1 MVVDPKSDIQEPIS
15 LGLSI
20 TGRKLVCMSRKSSFN
35 YIVNQILSKRCVP
48 VAGAGV
54 SISSKHPSGEWFH
67 QVPWM
72 VKKLKEELLR
82 LRFSRFREDVDGPIC
97 SGNDG
102 VFGCWL
108 ELNVAGIKAVTA
120 GKLHRGCFFCDVVDA
135 AKHGKLGNL
144 AELYLWEM
152 DAFSEAVN
160 TTEQYVQLVKLLRI
174 DEYTELAPTPT
185 HTYIAWLAREGLIS
199 EVITTN
205 YDCNFEKAYRS
216 LAQRV
221 DADAISCLDDYR
233 ECDVLGTGIAPK
245 LKVFKINGC
254 AQKLNDA
261 PDSQQ
266 FKHILLTE
274 RQLQQ
279 WRNRQ
284 WAADIFKDRLRSRS
298 LFFNGFGSDEPQI
311 HHTLQTVLDEY
322 GDSLNKTPTGCV
334 LDKPTAPIV
343 AIYDP
348 HPSFHQQQIVK
359 TFAQMHGFHAQC
371 GDKLILRNPEPGG
384 NLPSDTLWQAIFE
397 RVYRQLILT
406 ALEESVLAQTASFTA
421 IVPFAS
427 TLLSEM
433 LSLFDEATKEDD
445 SGTAA
450 FRTAAPAW
458 LHPIICSHGEPKEI
472 SQIYAQLSRCLAVLK
487 DPNTSVG
494 DTNSYIP
501 INENRA
507 LMSELMLLIYLL
519 FQHLGNGLTCCAKRG
534 LGFEIVYENEQ
545 DKKSL
550 FVSANS
556 SFPLSSVQTDA
567 AGGATDL
574 IILLGQAGSFM
585 QPQMYRMSFVSEGTI
600 KPSTAMT
607 LGWRHIFYD
616 GKLNSIDDVRERLRD
631 VARTPSNYYY
641 QNQPSLNRRTF
652 LKPA

>member
-1 MVVDPKSDIQEPIS
+1 MKHS
-15 LGLSI
+15 
-20 TGRKLVCMSRKSSFN
+20 SSFE
-35 YIVNQILSKRCVP
+35 YIVSQILNKCCVP

-54 SISSKHPSGEWFH
+54 SLSSENLSAEKFH
-67 QVPWM
+67 KVPWM
-72 VKKLKEELLR
+72 VNKLKEELLR
-82 LRFSRFREDVDGPIC
+82 LRFARYREDDHGPIC
-97 SGNDG
+97 SGYLG
-102 VFGCWL
+102 AFGCLL
-108 ELNVAGIKAVTA
+108 ELSITGIKAVTA
-120 GKLHRGCFFCDVVDA
+120 SKLHGGCFFCDVVNA
-135 AKHGKLGNL
+135 AKHGKLGTL
-144 AELYLWEM
+144 AELYLWEIGAAIVG
-152 DAFSEAVN
+152 DD
-160 TTEQYVQLVKLLRI
+160 TTDPYVELVKLLRI
-174 DEYTELAPTPT
+174 DKYTELAPTPT

-205 YDCNFEKAYRS
+205 YDCNFENAYR
-216 LAQRV
+216 RV
-221 DADAISCLDDYR
+221 GHRADADVITSLDDYR
-233 ECDVLGTGIAPK
+233 IKGAPGTGLAPR

-254 AQKLNDA
+254 ATKLLDGSDQKR
-261 PDSQQ
+261 
-266 FKHILLTE
+266 FEKILLTE

-322 GDSLNKTPTGCV
+322 GDSSNKTPTWCV

-343 AIYDP
+343 AIYDA

-359 TFAQMHGFHAQC
+359 TFAQMHGVHAQD
-371 GDKLILRNPEPGG
+371 GDKLILRHPTPGKT
-384 NLPSDTLWQAIFE
+384 LPADTLWQSIFE
-397 RVYRQLILT
+397 RIYRQLIVN
-406 ALEESVLAQTASFTA
+406 ALQESAFAQTASFTA

-433 LSLFDEATKEDD
+433 LSYFDEATKEDD
-445 SGTAA
+445 SGTAD

-458 LHPIICSHGEPKEI
+458 LHPITRSHGEPKET

-494 DTNSYIP
+494 DTNLYVP

-507 LMSELMLLIYLL
+507 LMSELMLLTYLL
-519 FQHLGNGLTCCAKRG
+519 FQHLENSLTCCAKRG
-534 LGFEIVYENEQ
+534 LGFEITYEQ
-545 DKKSL
+545 DKKSF
-550 FVSANS
+550 FVSANPT
-556 SFPLSSVQTDA
+556 FPLSSVQTNA

-574 IILLGQAGSFM
+574 IILLGQAGSFT
-585 QPQMYRMSFVSEGTI
+585 QPQMYRMSFVGDGTI

-607 LGWRHIFYD
+607 LGWRHIFHD
-616 GKLNSIDDVRERLRD
+616 GKLNSIEAVRERLRD

>member
-1 MVVDPKSDIQEPIS
+1 MKNS
-15 LGLSI
+15 
-20 TGRKLVCMSRKSSFN
+20 SSFE
-35 YIVNQILSKRCVP
+35 YIVSQILNKCCVP

-54 SISSKHPSGEWFH
+54 SLFSKHPSDELFH
-67 QVPWM
+67 KVPWM

-82 LRFSRFREDVDGPIC
+82 LRFARYCEDDHGPIC
-97 SGNDG
+97 SGDDG
-102 VFGCWL
+102 TFGCLL
-108 ELNVAGIKAVTA
+108 ELNVTGLKAVATN
-120 GKLHRGCFFCDVVDA
+120 KLYSGCFFCDVVHA
-135 AKHGKLGNL
+135 AKQSKLGNL
-144 AELYLWEM
+144 AELYLWEI
-152 DAFSEAVN
+152 DKASEGDNSTDPYA
-160 TTEQYVQLVKLLRI
+160 QLVTLLRI
-174 DEYTELAPTPT
+174 HEYTELVPTPT
-185 HTYIAWLAREGLIS
+185 HTYISWLAREGLIS

-205 YDCNFEKAYRS
+205 YDCNFENAYR
-216 LAQRV
+216 RV
-221 DADAISCLDDYR
+221 GHRADADVISSLDDYR
-233 ECDVLGTGIAPK
+233 IKGALGTGLAPR

-254 AQKLNDA
+254 ATKLLDGSDQKR
-261 PDSQQ
+261 
-266 FKHILLTE
+266 FEKILLTE

-322 GDSLNKTPTGCV
+322 GDSSNKTPTGCV

-359 TFAQMHGFHAQC
+359 TFAQMHGFHAQD
-371 GDKLILRNPEPGG
+371 GDQLILRHPTLGKT
-384 NLPSDTLWQAIFE
+384 LPADTLWQAIYE
-397 RVYRQLILT
+397 RVCRQLIVN
-406 ALEESVLAQTASFTA
+406 ALQESAFAQTASFTA

-445 SGTAA
+445 SGIAD
-450 FRTAAPAW
+450 FSTAAPAW
-458 LHPIICSHGEPKEI
+458 LHPFKRSQSEPKGT
-472 SQIYAQLSRCLAVLK
+472 SPIYAHLSRCLAVLK
-487 DPNTSVG
+487 EPNTSVS
-494 DTNSYIP
+494 DTNSYIS

-519 FQHLGNGLTCCAKRG
+519 FQHLGSGLTCCAKRG
-534 LGFEIVYENEQ
+534 LGFEIVYENRQ

-550 FVSANS
+550 FVSANP

-607 LGWRHIFYD
+607 LGWRHIFHD
-616 GKLNSIDDVRERLRD
+616 GKLNTIDAVRERLRD

>member
-1 MVVDPKSDIQEPIS
+1 MNIS
-15 LGLSI
+15 SA
-20 TGRKLVCMSRKSSFN
+20 FE
-35 YIVNQILSKRCVP
+35 YIVSQILNNRCVP

-54 SISSKHPSGEWFH
+54 SLSSKHPSDQWFH

-72 VKKLKEELLR
+72 VNKLKEELLR
-82 LRFSRFREDVDGPIC
+82 LRFDRYHESIDGPIC
-97 SGNDG
+97 CGKNG
-102 VFGCWL
+102 VFGCLL
-108 ELNVAGIKAVTA
+108 ELNVAGIKATA
-120 GKLHRGCFFCDVVDA
+120 SSKLQNGCFFCDVVHA
-135 AKHGKLGNL
+135 AKQSKLGNL
-144 AELYLWEM
+144 AELYLWEI
-152 DAFSEAVN
+152 DKVSEGDHFTDPYA
-160 TTEQYVQLVKLLRI
+160 QLITLLRI
-174 DEYTELAPTPT
+174 HEYTELAPTPT
-185 HTYIAWLAREGLIS
+185 HMYIAWLAREGLIS

-205 YDCNFEKAYRS
+205 YDCNFENAYR
-216 LAQRV
+216 RV
-221 DADAISCLDDYR
+221 GHRADADVISSLDDYR
-233 ECDVLGTGIAPK
+233 IKGAPGTGLAPR

-254 AQKLNDA
+254 AEKLHYTSDQKR
-261 PDSQQ
+261 
-266 FKHILLTE
+266 FEKILLTE

-322 GDSLNKTPTGCV
+322 GDSSNNPKTGCA
-334 LDKPTAPIV
+334 LNKPTAPIV
-343 AIYDP
+343 AIFDS

-359 TFAQMHGFHAQC
+359 TFAQMHGFHAQD
-371 GDKLILRNPEPGG
+371 GDKLILRNPAPGK
-384 NLPSDTLWQAIFE
+384 NLPADTLWQAIFE
-397 RVYRQLILT
+397 RVYRQLIVN
-406 ALEESVLAQTASFTA
+406 ALQESAFTQTASFTA

-433 LSLFDEATKEDD
+433 LSLFDEATREDD
-445 SGTAA
+445 LGAGA

-458 LHPIICSHGEPKEI
+458 LNPLTRSHGEPKET
-472 SQIYAQLSRCLAVLK
+472 SPIYAHLSRCLAVLK
-487 DPNTSVG
+487 DPNTSVS

-519 FQHLGNGLTCCAKRG
+519 FQHIGSGLTCCAKRG
-534 LGFEIVYENEQ
+534 LGFEIVYENRQ

-550 FVSANS
+550 FVSANP

-616 GKLNSIDDVRERLRD
+616 GKLNSIDAVRERLRD
-631 VARTPSNYYY
+631 VVRTPSNYYY

>member
-1 MVVDPKSDIQEPIS
+1 MKIS
-15 LGLSI
+15 SP
-20 TGRKLVCMSRKSSFN
+20 FE
-35 YIVNQILSKRCVP
+35 YIVSQILNKCCVP

-54 SISSKHPSGEWFH
+54 SLFSKHPSGEWFH
-67 QVPWM
+67 KVPWM
-72 VKKLKEELLR
+72 VNKLKEELLR
-82 LRFSRFREDVDGPIC
+82 LRFDRYRDDIHGPIC
-97 SGNDG
+97 SGDDG
-102 VFGCWL
+102 TFGCWL
-108 ELNVAGIKAVTA
+108 ELNVTGIKAVTKN
-120 GKLHRGCFFCDVVDA
+120 KLYSGCFFCDVVHA
-135 AKHGKLGNL
+135 AKQSKLGNL
-144 AELYLWEM
+144 AELYLWEINK
-152 DAFSEAVN
+152 ASEGDNSTDPYAHLA
-160 TTEQYVQLVKLLRI
+160 TLLRI
-174 DEYTELAPTPT
+174 HEYTELAPTPT

-205 YDCNFEKAYRS
+205 YDCNFENAYR
-216 LAQRV
+216 RV
-221 DADAISCLDDYR
+221 GHRADADVISSLDDYR
-233 ECDVLGTGIAPK
+233 IKGAPGTGLAPR

-254 AQKLNDA
+254 AAKLHYTSDQKR
-261 PDSQQ
+261 
-266 FKHILLTE
+266 FEKILLTE

-284 WAADIFKDRLRSRS
+284 WAADIFKDRLRSRT

-322 GDSLNKTPTGCV
+322 GDSSNNPQTGCV
-334 LDKPTAPIV
+334 LNKPTAPIV

-359 TFAQMHGFHAQC
+359 TFAQMHGLHAQD
-371 GDKLILRNPEPGG
+371 GDKLILRHPAPGK
-384 NLPSDTLWQAIFE
+384 NLPADTLWQAIFE
-397 RVYRQLILT
+397 RVYRQLIVN
-406 ALEESVLAQTASFTA
+406 ALQESALAQTASFTA

-433 LSLFDEATKEDD
+433 HSLFDEATKEDD

-450 FRTAAPAW
+450 FRTAVPAW
-458 LHPIICSHGEPKEI
+458 LYPITRSHGEPKET

-487 DPNTSVG
+487 DPNASVS

-519 FQHLGNGLTCCAKRG
+519 FQHLENRLTCCAKRG
-534 LGFEIVYENEQ
+534 LGFKIGYENEQ

-550 FVSANS
+550 FVSANPAFHPS
-556 SFPLSSVQTDA
+556 SIQTNA
-567 AGGATDL
+567 AGGSTDL

-585 QPQMYRMSFVSEGTI
+585 QPQMYRMSFVSDGTI
-600 KPSTAMT
+600 KPSTAMA

-616 GKLNSIDDVRERLRD
+616 GKLNSIDAVRERLRD
-631 VARTPSNYYY
+631 VVRTPSNYYY

>member
-1 MVVDPKSDIQEPIS
+1 MKAIP
-15 LGLSI
+15 
-20 TGRKLVCMSRKSSFN
+20 SFV
-35 YIVNQILSKRCVP
+35 YIVNQILKKRCVP
-48 VAGAGV
+48 VAGAG
-54 SISSKHPSGEWFH
+54 ISLSSENSSAEKFH
-67 QVPWM
+67 TVPWM
-72 VKKLKEELLR
+72 VSKLKAELLR
-82 LRFSRFREDVDGPIC
+82 LRFARYSEDDHGPIC
-97 SGNDG
+97 SGYLG
-102 VFGCWL
+102 AFGCLL
-108 ELNVAGIKAVTA
+108 ELSVTGIKAVTA
-120 GKLHRGCFFCDVVDA
+120 SKLQSGCFFCDVVNA

-144 AELYLWEM
+144 AELYLWEINN
-152 DAFSEAVN
+152 ASEGDNSTGPYA
-160 TTEQYVQLVKLLRI
+160 QLVTLLRI
-174 DEYTELAPTPT
+174 HEYTELAPTPT

-205 YDCNFEKAYRS
+205 YDCNFENAYR
-216 LAQRV
+216 RV
-221 DADAISCLDDYR
+221 DNRADADVISSLDDYR
-233 ECDVLGTGIAPK
+233 IKGALGTGLAPR

-254 AQKLNDA
+254 AKKLLDDSDQKPFEN
-261 PDSQQ
+261 
-266 FKHILLTE
+266 ILLTE

-322 GDSLNKTPTGCV
+322 GDSSNKTPTGCV

-359 TFAQMHGFHAQC
+359 TFAQMHGFHAQD
-371 GDKLILRNPEPGG
+371 GDKLILRHPTPGK
-384 NLPSDTLWQAIFE
+384 NLPADTLWQAIFE
-397 RVYRQLILT
+397 RVYRQLIVY
-406 ALEESVLAQTASFTA
+406 ALEESALAQTASFTA

-433 LSLFDEATKEDD
+433 LSLFDDADKKEDSEIAD
-445 SGTAA
+445 
-450 FRTAAPAW
+450 FKTAAPAW
-458 LHPIICSHGEPKEI
+458 LRHLTSFNGEAIET
-472 SQIYAQLSRCLAVLK
+472 SQIYAHLSRCLVVLK
-487 DPNTSVG
+487 DPNTSVC

-534 LGFEIVYENEQ
+534 LGFEVVYENEP
-545 DKKSL
+545 DKKSI
-550 FVSANS
+550 FVSANP
-556 SFPLSSVQTDA
+556 SFPLSSVHTDA
-567 AGGATDL
+567 AGGATDV
-574 IILLGQAGSFM
+574 IILLGQAGRFM
-585 QPQMYRMSFVSEGTI
+585 QPQMYRMSFVSEGII

-616 GKLNSIDDVRERLRD
+616 GKLNSIDAVRERLRD

-652 LKPA
+652 LKPV

>member
-1 MVVDPKSDIQEPIS
+1 MKNS
-15 LGLSI
+15 
-20 TGRKLVCMSRKSSFN
+20 SSFE
-35 YIVNQILSKRCVP
+35 YIVSQILNKCCVP

-54 SISSKHPSGEWFH
+54 SLFSKHPSGEWFH
-67 QVPWM
+67 KVPWM
-72 VKKLKEELLR
+72 VNKLKEELLR
-82 LRFSRFREDVDGPIC
+82 LRFDRYRENIHGPIC
-97 SGNDG
+97 SGDDCT
-102 VFGCWL
+102 FGCWL
-108 ELNVAGIKAVTA
+108 ELNVTGIKAVTTN
-120 GKLHRGCFFCDVVDA
+120 KLYSGCFFCDVVHA
-135 AKHGKLGNL
+135 AKQSKLGNL
-144 AELYLWEM
+144 AELYLWEINKAGEE
-152 DAFSEAVN
+152 DASIDPYA
-160 TTEQYVQLVKLLRI
+160 QLVTLLRI
-174 DEYTELAPTPT
+174 HEYTELAPTSS
-185 HTYIAWLAREGLIS
+185 HTYIAWLAHEGLIS

-205 YDCNFEKAYRS
+205 YDCNFENAYR
-216 LAQRV
+216 RV
-221 DADAISCLDDYR
+221 GHRADADVISSLDDYR
-233 ECDVLGTGIAPK
+233 MKGAPGTGLAPR

-254 AQKLNDA
+254 ATKLLDGSDQKR
-261 PDSQQ
+261 
-266 FKHILLTE
+266 FEKILLTE

-322 GDSLNKTPTGCV
+322 GDSSNKTPTGCV

-348 HPSFHQQQIVK
+348 HPSFYQQQIVK
-359 TFAQMHGFHAQC
+359 TFAQMHGFHAQG
-371 GDKLILRNPEPGG
+371 GDKLILRHPTLGKT
-384 NLPSDTLWQAIFE
+384 LPADTLWQAIFE
-397 RVYRQLILT
+397 RVYRQLIVN
-406 ALEESVLAQTASFTA
+406 ALKESAFAQTASFTA
-421 IVPFAS
+421 IVPFAR

-433 LSLFDEATKEDD
+433 LSLFDKAAKEDD
-445 SGTAA
+445 SGTAD

-458 LHPIICSHGEPKEI
+458 LYPISRPHGEPKET

-487 DPNTSVG
+487 DPDTSVC
-494 DTNSYIP
+494 DTNSYIT

-519 FQHLGNGLTCCAKRG
+519 YQSLGNGLTYCAKRG
-534 LGFEIVYENEQ
+534 LGFEIVYENAL

-550 FVSANS
+550 FVSANP

-585 QPQMYRMSFVSEGTI
+585 QPQMYRMSFVSEDTI

-607 LGWRHIFYD
+607 LGWRHIFHD
-616 GKLNSIDDVRERLRD
+616 GNLNSIDAVRERLRD
-631 VARTPSNYYY
+631 VVRTPSNYFY

>member
-1 MVVDPKSDIQEPIS
+1 MKNS
-15 LGLSI
+15 
-20 TGRKLVCMSRKSSFN
+20 SSFE
-35 YIVNQILSKRCVP
+35 YIVSQILNKCCVP

-54 SISSKHPSGEWFH
+54 SLSSKHPSDERFH

-72 VKKLKEELLR
+72 VKTLKAELLR
-82 LRFSRFREDVDGPIC
+82 LRFARYCEDDHGPIC
-97 SGNDG
+97 SGNNA
-102 VFGCWL
+102 VFGCLL
-108 ELNVAGIKAVTA
+108 ELNVAGIKAVTTS
-120 GKLHRGCFFCDVVDA
+120 KLHSGCFFCDVVNA

-144 AELYLWEM
+144 AELYLWEINKAGEE
-152 DAFSEAVN
+152 DDSIDPYA
-160 TTEQYVQLVKLLRI
+160 QLVRLLRI
-174 DEYTELAPTPT
+174 HEYTELVPTPT

-205 YDCNFEKAYRS
+205 YDCNFENAYR
-216 LAQRV
+216 RV
-221 DADAISCLDDYR
+221 GHRADADVISSLDDYR
-233 ECDVLGTGIAPK
+233 MKGAPGTGLAPR

-254 AQKLNDA
+254 ATKLLDGSDQKR
-261 PDSQQ
+261 
-266 FKHILLTE
+266 FEKILLTE

-322 GDSLNKTPTGCV
+322 GDSSNEPSTSFV

-359 TFAQMHGFHAQC
+359 TFAQMHGLHAQD
-371 GDKLILRNPEPGG
+371 GDKLILRHPTPGK
-384 NLPSDTLWQAIFE
+384 NLPADTLWQAIFE
-397 RVYRQLILT
+397 RVYRQLIVN
-406 ALEESVLAQTASFTA
+406 ALEESALAQTASFTA

-427 TLLSEM
+427 NLLCEM
-433 LSLFDEATKEDD
+433 LSFFDEADKKDD
-445 SGTAA
+445 SEIAD
-450 FRTAAPAW
+450 FKTAAPAW
-458 LHPIICSHGEPKEI
+458 LHHLTSFNGEAIET
-472 SQIYAQLSRCLAVLK
+472 SQIYAHLSRCLAVLK

-494 DTNSYIP
+494 DTNSYVP
-501 INENRA
+501 LNENRA

-519 FQHLGNGLTCCAKRG
+519 FQHLENRLTCCAKRG
-534 LGFEIVYENEQ
+534 LGFEIGCENEQ

-550 FVSANS
+550 FVSANP
-556 SFPLSSVQTDA
+556 SFPLSSVQTNA

-574 IILLGQAGSFM
+574 IILLGQAGSFT
-585 QPQMYRMSFVSEGTI
+585 QPQMYRMSFVGDGTI

-607 LGWRHIFYD
+607 LGWRHIFHD
-616 GKLNSIDDVRERLRD
+616 GKLNSIDAVRERLRD
-631 VARTPSNYYY
+631 VLRTPSNYYY

>member
-1 MVVDPKSDIQEPIS
+1 MKNS
-15 LGLSI
+15 
-20 TGRKLVCMSRKSSFN
+20 SSFE
-35 YIVNQILSKRCVP
+35 YIVSQILNKCCVA

-54 SISSKHPSGEWFH
+54 SLFSKHPSGERFH

-82 LRFSRFREDVDGPIC
+82 LRFNRYCEDTHGPIC
-97 SGNDG
+97 SGDDG
-102 VFGCWL
+102 TFGCLL
-108 ELNVAGIKAVTA
+108 ELNVTGIKAVTTN
-120 GKLHRGCFFCDVVDA
+120 KLYSGCFFCDVVHA
-135 AKHGKLGNL
+135 AKQSKLGNL
-144 AELYLWEM
+144 AELYLWEINK
-152 DAFSEAVN
+152 ASEGDNSTDPYA
-160 TTEQYVQLVKLLRI
+160 QLVTLLRI
-174 DEYTELAPTPT
+174 HEYTELAPTPT

-205 YDCNFEKAYRS
+205 YDCNFENAYR
-216 LAQRV
+216 RV
-221 DADAISCLDDYR
+221 GHRADADVISSLDDYR
-233 ECDVLGTGIAPK
+233 IKGALGTGLAPR

-254 AQKLNDA
+254 ATKLLDGSDQKRFEN
-261 PDSQQ
+261 
-266 FKHILLTE
+266 ILLTE

-322 GDSLNKTPTGCV
+322 GDSSNKTPTGCA

-359 TFAQMHGFHAQC
+359 TFAQMHGFHAQG
-371 GDKLILRNPEPGG
+371 GDKLILRHPTPGKT
-384 NLPSDTLWQAIFE
+384 LPADTLWQAIFE
-397 RVYRQLILT
+397 RVYRQLIVN
-406 ALEESVLAQTASFTA
+406 ALQESAFTQTASFTA

-433 LSLFDEATKEDD
+433 LSLFDEVTKEDD
-445 SGTAA
+445 SGAA
-450 FRTAAPAW
+450 DFRTAAPAC
-458 LHPIICSHGEPKEI
+458 LHPITRSHGEPKET

-487 DPNTSVG
+487 DPNTSVC

-519 FQHLGNGLTCCAKRG
+519 SQHLGNSLRCCAKRG

-550 FVSANS
+550 FVSANP

-574 IILLGQAGSFM
+574 IILLGQAGSFI

-616 GKLNSIDDVRERLRD
+616 GKLNSIDAVRERLRD
-631 VARTPSNYYY
+631 IARTPSNYYY